1 MTETD
6 PRLPAITQGAGLQW
20 GARCSTSTE
29 NTDAGNRRPALDI
42 GKLSSA
48 RLFNASA
55 LTKAYASWGKTQR
68 EDTVVEERS
77 QRAISSRNKENYL
90 KAKAAFNRKD
100 MAGCMSYYAP
110 DHHIRSRDVG
120 PGRQH
125 IERFLSSMH
134 ESWPDLVIVVEH
146 AVAEDDWVVGRCTT
160 TATHAKTVMGAAP
173 TNRQVQATFWDMHR
187 FDADGRIVETWNLM
201 DSLAIMQQLGLVPT
215 QPK

>member
-1 MTETD
+1 MGGEVPDIHREHT
-6 PRLPAITQGAGLQW
+6 RGKLNA
-20 GARCSTSTE
+20 GARHRQTIVRTFVQRKRDHSGVRFSM
-29 NTDAGNRRPALDI
+29 
-42 GKLSSA
+42 
-48 RLFNASA
+48 ASA
-55 LTKAYASWGKTQR
+55 
-68 EDTVVEERS
+68 
-77 QRAISSRNKENYL
+77 SRNKQNYL
-90 KAKAAFNRKD
+90 QAKAAFNRKD

-110 DHHIRSRDVG
+110 DHHLRSRDVG

-125 IERFLSSMH
+125 IERVLSSTR

-187 FDADGRIVETWNLM
+187 FDADGWIVETWNLM